1 MFGVG
6 YWCPLTEEFMENG
19 GCEAPAIPDKYEA
32 SFPINFVN
40 YAQNKI
46 AFNMQNTQHRLL
58 IICSTIQFP
67 YHIFYYK

>member
-6 YWCPLTEEFMENG
+6 CWYPFAEEFMENG
-19 GCEAPAIPDKYEA
+19 GCEAPTIPDKYET

-46 AFNMQNTQHRLL
+46 AL
-58 IICSTIQFP
+58 ICKTRNID
-67 YHIFYYK
+67 Y